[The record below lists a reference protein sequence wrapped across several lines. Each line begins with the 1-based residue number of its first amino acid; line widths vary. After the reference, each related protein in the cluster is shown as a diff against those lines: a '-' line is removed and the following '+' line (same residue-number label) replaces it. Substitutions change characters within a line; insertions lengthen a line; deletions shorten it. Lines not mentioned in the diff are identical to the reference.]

1 MTYDEFIEAVADELN
16 LATEEAEAVVDATLE
31 TLAERISGGEVE
43 DLMSELPEE
52 LRPPLERGNEESHGA
67 ARKMSLEE
75 FVHEVAE
82 REGATPD
89 DAQKHARAVFKALRQ
104 AVDEDEFEDV
114 VAQLP
119 DEYTVLLAR

>member
-1 MTYDEFIEAVADELN
+1 MNYEAFIQAVQDELG
-16 LATEEAEAVVDATLE
+16 LHHDEAAEAVDATLE

-52 LRPPLERGNEESHGA
+52 LRPALERGSMESHGV

-75 FVHEVAE
+75 FVREVAW

-89 DAQKHARAVFKALRQ
+89 DARKHARAVFKALRQ

-119 DEYTVLLAR
+119 DEYTALLAR

>member
-1 MTYDEFIEAVADELN
+1 MTYEEFIEAVQDQLG
-16 LATEEAEAVVDATLE
+16 LSTDEAEAVVDATLE

-43 DLMSELPEE
+43 ELMSELPEE
-52 LRPPLERGNEESHGA
+52 LRPALERGNEESHGA
-67 ARKMSLEE
+67 ARKMSLQE
-75 FVHEVAE
+75 FVHEIAE

-89 DAQKHARAVFKALRQ
+89 DAQKHARAVFRALRR

>member
-1 MTYDEFIEAVADELN
+1 MTYDEFIDAVEDELG
-16 LATEEAEAVVDATLE
+16 LSRDEAEDVVDATLE

-43 DLMSELPEE
+43 ELMNELPEE
-52 LRPPLERGNEESHGA
+52 LRPALERGNEESRGA
-67 ARKMSLEE
+67 ARKMSLRE
-75 FVHEVAE
+75 FLAEVAE

-89 DAQKHARAVFKALRQ
+89 DARKHARAVFKALRR

>member
-1 MTYDEFIEAVADELN
+1 MTYDEFIEAVQDELG
-16 LATEEAEAVVDATLE
+16 LSPDDAEAVVDATLE

-43 DLMSELPEE
+43 DLMNELPDE
-52 LRPPLERGNEESHGA
+52 LRAPLERGNEESHGA

-89 DAQKHARAVFKALRQ
+89 DARKHARAVFKALRR
-104 AVDEDEFEDV
+104 AVDEDEFDDV